1 MYSTKSVIAVLSAA
15 LVTLASGCEGK
26 SYGTEGCRQNQ
37 PEPVADFSVDPF
49 RTDVTFIAF
58 GDTQEGGGASDKN
71 DIQIAAINTFNEHL
85 TWADAGKPSWGG
97 IDHIRG
103 IIMAGGITQNG
114 RDGRGF
120 EADEYG
126 GFTKRYGLCG
136 NKKVRYYMY
145 EGYGNHDFY
154 EWNNVAYSDGEH
166 PIADSV
172 AIRNGYRPGLINQAP
187 GMDGHYSWDWD
198 NIHFIQLNLT
208 PSNVEPHYADGYTG
222 LRSPRK
228 ALEYFERDLPEN
240 VSGTTKKVIFIAHY
254 GPWETFEWD
263 QAQIDRL
270 CTTVTQYRSQ
280 ILGYIHGHAHAT
292 QKYSW
297 CGIPIFNVGSPY
309 YQHYNS
315 DSRGRFTVFR
325 VKEDTHGNYD
335 LVAADVSWDPNAWRA
350 NQHGDYDLKMKTW
363 QGFPFTA
370 TSTPH
375 QQSP

>member
-1 MYSTKSVIAVLSAA
+1 MNDVQYAVQILCIASLAFTVGCKS
-15 LVTLASGCEGK
+15 K

-37 PEPVADFSVDPF
+37 PEPIADFSVTQGK
-49 RTDVTFIAF
+49 TDVTFIAF
-58 GDTQEGGGASDKN
+58 GDTQEGGGAADKN
-71 DIQIAAINTFNEHL
+71 DIQIAAINSFTEHL
-85 TWADAGKPSWGG
+85 TWDDAGRSDWGD
-97 IDHIRG
+97 ISDIRG
-103 IIMAGGITQNG
+103 IIMAGDITQNG

-120 EADEYG
+120 EVDEYG

-136 NKKVRYYMY
+136 NKNVRYHMY

-154 EWNNVAYSDGEH
+154 EWNNVAYGDGEH

-172 AIRNGYRPGLINQAP
+172 AIRNGYRPGLVNQAP

-208 PSNVEPHYADGYTG
+208 PSNVEPDYADGYTG
-222 LRSPRK
+222 LRNPRK
-228 ALEYFERDLPEN
+228 ALEYFERDLQLN
-240 VSGTTKKVIFIAHY
+240 VAGTSKKVIFVAHY

-309 YQHYNS
+309 YQNYNS

-325 VKEDTHGNYD
+325 VKEDSNGNYD
-335 LVAADVSWDPNAWRA
+335 MTAADVSWSPSAYHADKS
-350 NQHGDYDLKMKTW
+350 GDYDLKIKNW
-363 QGFPFTA
+363 NRFPFTQ
-370 TSTPH
+370 SVPPH
-375 QQSP
+375 